1 MVRSEKMSEHID
13 KFGVTLILPQCAFS
27 TELHRGF
34 VLKMLGD
41 IDAQLTAQGAPED
54 SSARCDLMM
63 ENAMHICSMVT
74 NNEVEHDD
82 GVCDI
87 ACSFI
92 YAFGKKIGLEQVDI
106 LRGLTGVYAK
116 NRLSLT
122 PCLGE
127 MEFKTESETL
137 QAQMANFDSD
147 DWDPVM
153 RPDPTMH

>member
-1 MVRSEKMSEHID
+1 MSEQID
-13 KFGVTLILPQCAFS
+13 KFGVTLILPLCAFS

-63 ENAMHICSMVT
+63 ENAMNICNMVT

-92 YAFGKKIGLEQVDI
+92 YAFGKTIGLEQIDM

-127 MEFKTESETL
+127 KEFYMESATL
-137 QAQMANFDSD
+137 QAQMAEFDGD
-147 DWDPVM
+147 DWEPTF
-153 RPDPTMH
+153 RADPTMH